1 MIWNKNLLY
10 QINDVWYHIT
20 KLYLVNNE
28 KNYKIKLNHFFYK
41 RRPIATR
48 ANLKVNKRIL
58 TWRPFWNKVYGAFTG
73 SFDAPWSRQI
83 LDHWS
88 WSRSPKGAQAKICLE
103 VWVWR
108 QKLLFDFL
116 QLLTPRGSDFIRP
129 VFAARSGR
137 WTPAILERCLQGNLK
152 KELKG
157 LQVLLNLRQGLP
169 FSNSFSSR
177 RGRLVGLM
185 VSTLVSGSSTGPGS
199 SPGGGHCVVFLGK
212 TLNSHGVFIQP
223 GVEIGSGELN

>member
-1 MIWNKNLLY
+1 MVHHRNRWIHD
-10 QINDVWYHIT
+10 QS
-20 KLYLVNNE
+20 
-28 KNYKIKLNHFFYK
+28 
-41 RRPIATR
+41 
-48 ANLKVNKRIL
+48 
-58 TWRPFWNKVYGAFTG
+58 GFTG

-88 WSRSPKGAQAKICLE
+88 WSRSPKGAQPKICLE
-103 VWVWR
+103 FWVWR

-137 WTPAILERCLQGNLK
+137 WTPAILERSLQGNLK

-157 LQVLLNLRQGLP
+157 LQVLLNLCQVLP

-185 VSTLVSGSSTGPGS
+185 VSTLVSWSSAGPGS
-199 SPGGGHCVVFLGK
+199 RRPGGGHCVVFLGK
-212 TLNSHGVFIQP
+212 TLNSHGAFIQP